1 MDKYNFKKI
10 HITDLNEY
18 SFERGN
24 FHYVTDDVDFYFKNN
39 NGSNLVVFFHG
50 SLSKK
55 RSNNIIFRGY
65 NYNFDDT
72 DILCLS
78 DRLLKI
84 YYSKG
89 LLLSWYLSTPE
100 YDNFDLY
107 KKVFNKILSNN
118 YNKVIFTG
126 TSGGGYPALIFSSLY
141 KGICLL
147 SNSQIYLNKYG
158 YFNKMISILNL
169 NSNDMFECNI
179 ENFMIKYGFPKQII
193 LYTNIRDDNHYKHH
207 SLPFFN
213 FIKANDSDIIIPVF
227 FSGNDPLPGGTHHHI
242 QFPNINYHE
251 SILKVLQN

>member
-1 MDKYNFKKI
+1 MVKYNFKKI

-18 SFERGN
+18 SFENGN
-24 FHYVTDDVDFYFKNN
+24 FHYVSDDVDFYFKNN

-50 SLSKK
+50 SLSMKNA
-55 RSNNIIFRGY
+55 RSVIFRGY
-65 NYNFDDT
+65 NYNFYDT

-84 YYSKG
+84 YHSKR

-100 YDNFDLY
+100 HNNFDLY
-107 KKVFNKILSNN
+107 IRVLNKILSKN

-126 TSGGGYPALIFSSLY
+126 TSGGGYPALIFSSFY

-147 SNSQIYLNKYG
+147 SNSQIYLNKYI
-158 YFNKMISILNL
+158 YFTEMLSILNL

-179 ENFMIKYGFPKQII
+179 ENFMIKYGFPKEII
-193 LYTNIRDDNHYKHH
+193 LYSNTRDANHYKNH

-213 FIKANDSDIIIPVF
+213 FIKDNNSDIINPIF
-227 FSGNDPLPGGTHHHI
+227 FYGDDPLPGGAHHHI

-251 SILKVLQN
+251 SILKILQN